1 MKRVRRL
8 LREEP
13 FKVDAILA
21 VAVAVHAT
29 LSLLGVLP
37 NIWAALSGARNLAEA
52 QAIYLAILGPAS
64 IVAGFAGVV
73 VVFGLSAG
81 SSRFRKFR
89 SMAGASLK
97 RTWVAST
104 LSGFV
109 AAALCVV
116 ASVVNLTDW
125 SGVAPFLLELS
136 LLVLAHGAIRLVW
149 ILSEMIGITRVDD
162 AKATD
167 EASKF
172 PVSRLP
178 FQKKVG

>member
-1 MKRVRRL
+1 MKRVRRFV
-8 LREEP
+8 REEP
-13 FKVDAILA
+13 FKVDALLA
-21 VAVAVHAT
+21 LIVVAHAAF
-29 LSLLGVLP
+29 SLLGLMP
-37 NIWAALSGARNLAEA
+37 NIWAALTGAGNRGEA

-89 SMAGASLK
+89 SHAGASLK

-109 AAALCVV
+109 AAALCIL
-116 ASVVNLTDW
+116 ASIVNLTDW
-125 SGVAPFLLELS
+125 ASGAPFLLELS
-136 LLVLAHGAIRLVW
+136 LFILAHGAIRLVW

-172 PVSRLP
+172 PISQLP
-178 FQKKVG
+178 FRKKVG